1 MLRLTLQYFGHWMQ
15 TDDYEKVPDS
25 GRDEGQREKRV
36 SGDEMAGQHH
46 QSSEKEPGHMVR
58 DREPRRAAVHGAI
71 ESHTTGRLNNKT
83 LKLPDGDDKDQSI
96 YEIENRKT
104 VEKRKH
110 NTI

>member
-1 MLRLTLQYFGHWMQ
+1 
-15 TDDYEKVPDS
+15 
-25 GRDEGQREKRV
+25 
-36 SGDEMAGQHH
+36 MAGQHH